1 MICASPT
8 IIRMTKSRMRWGR
21 ACGVSGDEGKCIQD
35 FSEETLRK
43 KTTGI
48 ILKWVLKKQN
58 GNILTE
64 FAWLRTGT
72 SVAHW
77 GTWL

>member
-1 MICASPT
+1 M
-8 IIRMTKSRMRWGR
+8 GR
-21 ACGVSGDEGKCIQD
+21 ACGVYGDEVKYIQD
-35 FSEETLRK
+35 FSEETLKK

-48 ILKWVLKKQN
+48 ILKWILKKWN

-64 FAWLRTGT
+64 FAWLRTGI
-72 SVAHW
+72 SFAHW